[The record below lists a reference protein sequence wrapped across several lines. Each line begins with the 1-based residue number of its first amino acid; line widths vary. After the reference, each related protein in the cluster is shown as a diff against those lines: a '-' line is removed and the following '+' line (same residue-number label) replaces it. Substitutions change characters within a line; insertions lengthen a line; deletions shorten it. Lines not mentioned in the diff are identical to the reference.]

1 MTDNKI
7 DKKIEISESTKQDKL
22 IEKIKKNNPKLFDK
36 IIKKNNSI
44 DKNIKADPPFSDP
57 ITISINQYGVAI
69 TPNEQY
75 LYIVNNKYYG
85 INPPYYNSESVL
97 ISYDMVYLYDL
108 INENMVAEI
117 NHHSF
122 NTPSTVVI
130 SNGFVYVTNADS
142 TTISVIDM
150 ATNKVSGIIDGFN
163 RPYRI
168 VINNSENI
176 GYVCNY
182 GDGETNGTV
191 SVVNLNT
198 YTIIKN
204 IEVGYGPCNCAL
216 SIDNKRLCVTNYG
229 FDTLSPTISII
240 NTSSL
245 IVIKTIESYYGLPF
259 NIYVDDNNIAGI
271 LNIINF
277 SSVYITTLILF
288 NLNTLELLNDSPYT
302 AIGVFYGII
311 LSTIPNFINAYILFY
326 ETNLLTKYIN
336 INEGIPSCV
345 LAQFDDFGVQTF
357 NSSEFNIKIC
367 PAVGNAILTY
377 DKKFLYVS
385 NYSTRYRN
393 INNLV
398 KL

>member
-1 MTDNKI
+1 
-7 DKKIEISESTKQDKL
+7 
-22 IEKIKKNNPKLFDK
+22 
-36 IIKKNNSI
+36 
-44 DKNIKADPPFSDP
+44 
-57 ITISINQYGVAI
+57 
-69 TPNEQY
+69 
-75 LYIVNNKYYG
+75 
-85 INPPYYNSESVL
+85 
-97 ISYDMVYLYDL
+97 MVYLYDL

-117 NHHSF
+117 NHPSF

-229 FDTLSPTISII
+229 FNTLSPTISII